1 MIECVSETIVFL
13 YRKRTALPAPSC
25 CEMLVAEV
33 LGGQCTLQ
41 AHFRCT
47 PSVSGSILIW
57 KNVPPGIIFSRQK
70 HPCSK
75 KSPVRDYFPKA
86 KASLLREIPRQGL
99 FSQGKSIPAQRNL
112 PSEIIFPRR
121 MHPCSKKFPV
131 RDYFPEAD
139 ASLLREIPFQGLFSR
154 GGCIPAQRN
163 LPSGIIFSR
172 RIASLLREFP
182 FQGLFSRGGCIPARR
197 NPLSG
202 IIFPR
207 QKHPCSEKSLF
218 KDYFPEAKASLLR
231 EISRQGLF
239 SRSESIPAQRNPPS
253 GIIFPRRKHP
263 CSEKSPVRDYF
274 PKAKAS
280 LLREIPRQ
288 GLFSRGWLFA
298 RNHIQTSA
306 EPGEHKLMST
316 NHTLSAGGQPHS
328 RLPQRLKQ
336 VLSFLP
342 ALLIMVAIF
351 RFSSQNADDSSTE
364 SIRITQELLCAIR
377 DRFRLSWTP
386 SQLSLYIERS
396 EFFIRKLAHFSE
408 YAALGLSLILPLC
421 AFYSGSFKKK
431 TLFLT
436 SWIICIAYAASDEL
450 HQFFSPG
457 RSPQI
462 RDVVIDSFGALAGI
476 LLGLLLIR
484 IRRSLRNHK

>member
-1 MIECVSETIVFL
+1 M
-13 YRKRTALPAPSC
+13 
-25 CEMLVAEV
+25 
-33 LGGQCTLQ
+33 
-41 AHFRCT
+41 
-47 PSVSGSILIW
+47 
-57 KNVPPGIIFSRQK
+57 
-70 HPCSK
+70 
-75 KSPVRDYFPKA
+75 FPKQLSSYIEKERGFRRLCA
-86 KASLLREIPRQGL
+86 TKCSLRKSLAADVLCRHTSDVLLWFPGASSFGRMSLQGL
-99 FSQGKSIPAQRNL
+99 FSQGESIPARRN
-112 PSEIIFPRR
+112 SFSRIIFPRR
-121 MHPCSKKFPV
+121 MHPCSENSPF
-131 RDYFPEAD
+131 RDYSPET
-139 ASLLREIPFQGLFSR
+139 
-154 GGCIPAQRN
+154 
-163 LPSGIIFSR
+163 
-172 RIASLLREFP
+172 
-182 FQGLFSRGGCIPARR
+182 
-197 NPLSG
+197 
-202 IIFPR
+202 
-207 QKHPCSEKSLF
+207 
-218 KDYFPEAKASLLR
+218 KASLL
-231 EISRQGLF
+231 E
-239 SRSESIPAQRNPPS
+239 
-253 GIIFPRRKHP
+253 
-263 CSEKSPVRDYF
+263 
-274 PKAKAS
+274 
-280 LLREIPRQ
+280 EIPRQ

-364 SIRITQELLCAIR
+364 SIRITQELLCVIR
-377 DRFRLSWTP
+377 DRLRLSWTP

-484 IRRSLRNHK
+484 IRRSLRNRK

>member
-1 MIECVSETIVFL
+1 MC
-13 YRKRTALPAPSC
+13 
-25 CEMLVAEV
+25 
-33 LGGQCTLQ
+33 
-41 AHFRCT
+41 FRNNGLHIQEKNGA
-47 PSVSGSILIW
+47 SGTF
-57 KNVPPGIIFSRQK
+57 V
-70 HPCSK
+70 
-75 KSPVRDYFPKA
+75 
-86 KASLLREIPRQGL
+86 
-99 FSQGKSIPAQRNL
+99 
-112 PSEIIFPRR
+112 
-121 MHPCSKKFPV
+121 
-131 RDYFPEAD
+131 
-139 ASLLREIPFQGLFSR
+139 
-154 GGCIPAQRN
+154 
-163 LPSGIIFSR
+163 
-172 RIASLLREFP
+172 
-182 FQGLFSRGGCIPARR
+182 
-197 NPLSG
+197 
-202 IIFPR
+202 
-207 QKHPCSEKSLF
+207 
-218 KDYFPEAKASLLR
+218 
-231 EISRQGLF
+231 
-239 SRSESIPAQRNPPS
+239 SRSACCGSPWRPVHSAGTLPMYSS
-253 GIIFPRRKHP
+253 GFRKHP
-263 CSEKSPVRDYF
+263 CLEKSPVRDYF

-280 LLREIPRQ
+280 LLREISRQGLFSRGESIPARRNSPSGIIFPKRKHPCSEKSPVRDYFPEADASLFGEIPFQGLFSRGGCIPAQRNPFSGIICPRRKHPCSKKSPVRDYFPEAKASLFREIPFQ

-298 RNHIQTSA
+298 RNHIQASA
-306 EPGEHKLMST
+306 EPGEHKPMST

-377 DRFRLSWTP
+377 DRLRLSWTP

-436 SWIICIAYAASDEL
+436 SWMICIAYAASDEL

-484 IRRSLRNHK
+484 ISRSLRNHK

>member
-1 MIECVSETIVFL
+1 MFPKQLSSYIEKERLFRRLRAAKCLLRKSLAAGALCRHTSDVLLRFPEASLLREIPFQGLFSQGESIPAQRIPLSE
-13 YRKRTALPAPSC
+13 
-25 CEMLVAEV
+25 
-33 LGGQCTLQ
+33 
-41 AHFRCT
+41 
-47 PSVSGSILIW
+47 
-57 KNVPPGIIFSRQK
+57 IIFPRRK
-70 HPCSK
+70 HPCSE
-75 KSPVRDYFPKA
+75 KSPVRDYFLEA
-86 KASLLREIPRQGL
+86 DASLFGEISRQGL
-99 FSQGKSIPAQRNL
+99 FSRSESIPAQRNL
-112 PSEIIFPRR
+112 PSGIICPRR

-131 RDYFPEAD
+131 RDYFPETK

-154 GGCIPAQRN
+154 DESIPAQRN
-163 LPSGIIFSR
+163 PPSGIIFSR
-172 RIASLLREFP
+172 RM
-182 FQGLFSRGGCIPARR
+182 
-197 NPLSG
+197 
-202 IIFPR
+202 
-207 QKHPCSEKSLF
+207 HPCSEKSPVR
-218 KDYFPEAKASLLR
+218 DYFPEAKASLLR

-239 SRSESIPAQRNPPS
+239 SRGKSIPARRNLPS
-253 GIIFPRRKHP
+253 
-263 CSEKSPVRDYF
+263 VDYF
-274 PKAKAS
+274 PEAKAS
-280 LLREIPRQ
+280 LLEEIHRQ

-306 EPGEHKLMST
+306 ESGEHKLMST

-328 RLPQRLKQ
+328 CLPQRLKQ

-484 IRRSLRNHK
+484 IRRSLRNRK

>member
-1 MIECVSETIVFL
+1 MYSAGT
-13 YRKRTALPAPSC
+13 LPMYSS
-25 CEMLVAEV
+25 
-33 LGGQCTLQ
+33 G
-41 AHFRCT
+41 FR
-47 PSVSGSILIW
+47 
-57 KNVPPGIIFSRQK
+57 K
-70 HPCSK
+70 HPHLEECPS
-75 KSPVRDYFPKA
+75 RDYFLEA
-86 KASLLREIPRQGL
+86 KASLLREFPRQ
-99 FSQGKSIPAQRNL
+99 R
-112 PSEIIFPRR
+112 
-121 MHPCSKKFPV
+121 
-131 RDYFPEAD
+131 
-139 ASLLREIPFQGLFSR
+139 LFSR
-154 GGCIPAQRN
+154 GK
-163 LPSGIIFSR
+163 S
-172 RIASLLREFP
+172 
-182 FQGLFSRGGCIPARR
+182 IPARR
-197 NPLSG
+197 NPFSG

-207 QKHPCSEKSLF
+207 QKHPCS
-218 KDYFPEAKASLLR
+218 R
-231 EISRQGLF
+231 
-239 SRSESIPAQRNPPS
+239 
-253 GIIFPRRKHP
+253 
-263 CSEKSPVRDYF
+263 KSPVRDYF

-288 GLFSRGWLFA
+288 GLFSRGGCIPA
-298 RNHIQTSA
+298 RRNLPSGIIFPRRMHPCSKKSPVRDYFPEVGSLPAIMYKTSA
-306 EPGEHKLMST
+306 ESGEHKLMSA
-316 NHTLSAGGQPHS
+316 NHTLFAGGQPHS

-364 SIRITQELLCAIR
+364 SIRITQELLCVIR
-377 DRFRLSWTP
+377 DRLRLSWTP

-484 IRRSLRNHK
+484 IRRSLRNRK

>member
-1 MIECVSETIVFL
+1 M
-13 YRKRTALPAPSC
+13 
-25 CEMLVAEV
+25 
-33 LGGQCTLQ
+33 
-41 AHFRCT
+41 
-47 PSVSGSILIW
+47 
-57 KNVPPGIIFSRQK
+57 

-75 KSPVRDYFPKA
+75 KSPVRDYFLEA
-86 KASLLREIPRQGL
+86 K
-99 FSQGKSIPAQRNL
+99 
-112 PSEIIFPRR
+112 
-121 MHPCSKKFPV
+121 
-131 RDYFPEAD
+131 
-139 ASLLREIPFQGLFSR
+139 
-154 GGCIPAQRN
+154 
-163 LPSGIIFSR
+163 
-172 RIASLLREFP
+172 ASLLREFP